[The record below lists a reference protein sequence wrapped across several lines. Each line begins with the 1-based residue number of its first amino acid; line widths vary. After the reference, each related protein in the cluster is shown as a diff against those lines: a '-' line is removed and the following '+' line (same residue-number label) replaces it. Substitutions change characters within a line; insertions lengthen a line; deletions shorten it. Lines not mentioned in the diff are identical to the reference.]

1 MGGHIQ
7 TDFLTAD
14 SSVIT
19 GMGSAYNLGG
29 NFYGFNYS
37 KTPAEADQK
46 ALLSDWI
53 IVGQDIDNAM
63 YVAES
68 RPRCLTAK

>member
-1 MGGHIQ
+1 MGHLQ

-14 SSVIT
+14 SSFTT
-19 GMGSAYNLGG
+19 GMASAFSLGG

-37 KTPAEADQK
+37 KTPAEADNK

-53 IVGQDIDNAM
+53 IVGQDIDDAM
-63 YVAES
+63 YFVDS
-68 RPRCLTAK
+68 RPQCLTTQ

>member
-1 MGGHIQ
+1 MGHIQ

-14 SSVIT
+14 SSLIT

-37 KTPAEADQK
+37 ATPVQADHR
-46 ALLSDWI
+46 AILSDWI
-53 IVGQDIDNAM
+53 IVGQDIDDALFLG
-63 YVAES
+63 ES
-68 RPRCLTAK
+68 RPECLTAK